1 MENDDMMAVFQ
12 IMQKEIK
19 SERVVERKEPL
30 FNGGSCPYL
39 DMLPDIVKGT
49 EVVFGHGAS
58 DARFFIR
65 PQNQRHRLG
74 RRWRHEPAF
83 GR

>member
-1 MENDDMMAVFQ
+1 MMAVFQ

>member
-1 MENDDMMAVFQ
+1 MENDDMVAVFQ

-30 FNGGSCPYL
+30 FDGGSSPYL
-39 DMLPDIVKGT
+39 DMLPDIVKDT
-49 EVVFGHGAS
+49 EVGFGHGAS

-65 PQNQRHRLG
+65 PQNQRHRLKS
-74 RRWRHEPAF
+74 RWRHEPAF